1 MTPPAPGATIMVPLK
16 LYLLRAV
23 YDWAVENGFTP
34 HLIVDATQPGVRVPA
49 GSAQDGRVVL
59 NVSPRAVQRF
69 ALDGRAVTF
78 SARFGGKAFDV
89 ECALPAIRA
98 IYARENG
105 QGVGFPE
112 AEDTPPTAPAPGAAA
127 RPPRKG
133 PVLKRIK

>member
-1 MTPPAPGATIMVPLK
+1 MTPLK

-34 HLIVDATQPGVRVPA
+34 HLIVDAAQPGVRVPA
-49 GSAQDGRVVL
+49 GSVQDGKIVL
-59 NVSPRAVQRF
+59 NVSPPAVQRF
-69 ALDGRAVTF
+69 VLDSRAITF
-78 SARFGGKAFDV
+78 SARFGGKPFDV

-112 AEDTPPTAPAPGAAA
+112 ADDSPPSAPEPGGTGRASGK
-127 RPPRKG
+127 RPT
-133 PVLKRIK
+133 LKRVK